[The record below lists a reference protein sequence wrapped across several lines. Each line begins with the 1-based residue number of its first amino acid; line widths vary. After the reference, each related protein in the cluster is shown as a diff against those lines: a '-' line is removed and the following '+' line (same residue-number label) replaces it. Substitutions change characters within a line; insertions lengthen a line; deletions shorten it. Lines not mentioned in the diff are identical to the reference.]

1 MYEKTELL
9 DLMTEIIE
17 EFSEDDE
24 IADSILDDLSE
35 AIEIVLYERRATTS
49 QMDFP
54 VNDIDA

>member
-1 MYEKTELL
+1 MYERTELI

-49 QMDFP
+49 QMDVP
-54 VNDIDA
+54 VNDSDS

>member
-1 MYEKTELL
+1 MYERTELL

-17 EFSEDDE
+17 EFNEDDD

-49 QMDFP
+49 QMDVP
-54 VNDIDA
+54 INDIDS